1 MDVVT
6 FLTFDDQAQAAADYY
21 TSIFPRSRLIQT
33 TQAPAGMPIPEGAV
47 MTVSFELAGRPFV
60 AMNAGPGF
68 AFSQGI
74 SLAVLCD
81 AQSEVDVYWRR
92 LLADGGQEQAC
103 GWLTDRFGVSWQV
116 TPKVL
121 YQLMADHDPARRARA
136 MSAMMGMV
144 KLDAQALLLAADG
157 AEPSDA

>member
-6 FLTFDDQAQAAADYY
+6 FLAFNDQAQGAAAYY
-21 TSIFPRSRLIQT
+21 TSIFPRSRLVHT
-33 TQAPAGMPIPEGAV
+33 TYYPAAMAKPEGTV
-47 MTVSFELAGRPFV
+47 MTVSFELAGRPFL
-60 AMNAGPGF
+60 ALNGGPEF

-81 AQSEVDVYWRR
+81 AQSEVDVYWER

-121 YQLMADHDPARRARA
+121 YQLLGDADPARRGRA
-136 MSAMMGMV
+136 MQAMMSMV
-144 KLDAQALLLAADG
+144 KLDAQALLLAADDPG
-157 AEPSDA
+157 ASP

>member
-6 FLTFDDQAQAAADYY
+6 FLSFNDQAEAAAACY

-33 TQAPAGMPIPEGAV
+33 TYYPAGMPMEEGSV
-47 MTVSFELAGRPFV
+47 MTVSFELAGRPFI
-60 AMNAGPGF
+60 ALNAGPAF
-68 AFSQGI
+68 TFSQGI
-74 SLAVLCD
+74 SLAALCD
-81 AQSEVDVYWRR
+81 AQSEVDVYWQR

-121 YQLMADHDPARRARA
+121 YQLMADPDPQRRQRA
-136 MSAMMGMV
+136 MQAMMGMV

-157 AEPSDA
+157 EG